1 VPSRVH
7 IPARLHTHIRIVC
20 DMMLKTHYFDEA
32 HWLWMAVGSPQLC
45 QTPGGQQALR
55 SAMKIAGEFGF
66 ADVASWIASTVLQ
79 AAGPAGV

>member
-1 VPSRVH
+1 MPSPVH

-45 QTPGGQQALR
+45 QSPGAQRALQ
-55 SAMKIAGEFGF
+55 SARTVAAEFGF
-66 ADVASWIASTVLQ
+66 PDVGSWIAVNVLQ
-79 AAGPAGV
+79 PAE

>member
-32 HWLWMAVGSPQLC
+32 HWLWMATASPQAC
-45 QTPGGQQALR
+45 GTPGAQGVLCH
-55 SAMKIAGEFGF
+55 AMKVAREFGF
-66 ADVASWIASTVLQ
+66 PDVAAWLQSTIF
-79 AAGPAGV
+79 PSP